1 MQKEHLM
8 YALSGL
14 AVEVAE
20 HGFRDFAEIL
30 IEMTL
35 NEAIPERL
43 AQLVTQSDEDELVQF
58 LIEERIKEEARARRA
73 VGVP

>member
-20 HGFRDFAEIL
+20 QGAKDFAEVL
-30 IEMTL
+30 IEMCL
-35 NEAIPERL
+35 NEDIPQRL
-43 AQLVTQSDEDELVQF
+43 AQLVTEADEDELVLF
-58 LIEERIKEEARARRA
+58 LIEARMKEERDART
-73 VGVP
+73 